1 MVIENNAVKEKAREL
16 GARFV
21 GIGPVERWKDAPET
35 LRPES
40 VIKNAKSVIVIG
52 VPIPR
57 GMVETIPSHLWS
69 REHGHL
75 MGSKVDEITD
85 ELANWL
91 EDQGFKSTPIG
102 GLAMAKDVHKKFT
115 KALGDLPY
123 TIYSDFPEA
132 GLALNWAG
140 TRVGMGTMGK
150 NGNLLVKGFGPCVIL
165 GGVVTTAEIGAD
177 PLIEDEICTDCNKC
191 VEGCPGKAISKDGE
205 PGKPIFDAKACFLMN
220 AAEGRTLKA
229 AMEKGDTYIVDNLM
243 KTMFMQSE
251 ATPATCVCGKGCLA
265 DCPIDS
271 RAKKLK

>member
-1 MVIENNAVKEKAREL
+1 MTIENKKVKEKAREL

-21 GIGPVERWKDAPET
+21 GIGSADRWKEAPQT
-35 LRPES
+35 VRPEA
-40 VIKNAKSVIVIG
+40 VLPKAKSVIVIG

-91 EDQGFKSTPIG
+91 EDQRFKSTPVG

-115 KALGDLPY
+115 KVLGDVPY
-123 TIYSDFPEA
+123 PIYSDFPEA
-132 GLALNWAG
+132 GLALNWSGWRAG
-140 TRVGMGTMGK
+140 LGTMGK
-150 NGNLLVKGFGPCVIL
+150 SGNLLIEEFGPNVIL
-165 GGVVTTAEIGAD
+165 GGVITTADIEPD
-177 PLIEDEICTDCNKC
+177 PMLDYEICNNCDKC
-191 VEGCPGKAISKDGE
+191 VEGCPGGAISKDGT
-205 PGKPIFDAKACFLMN
+205 PGMPVFDAARCFLTN

-229 AMEKGDTYIVDNLM
+229 ALDRGDKNVSDYLM
-243 KTMFMQSE
+243 KTIFMQSE
-251 ATPATCVCGKGCLA
+251 STPATCVCGKGCLA

-271 RAKKLK
+271 RARKLK